1 MKRVKITPELKA
13 RLQSAAGAGVDTA
26 NHAVYE
32 AIGLNT
38 KPVRK
43 DHPLYKH
50 GTHSATYL
58 NQMADQVNKE
68 SLPLQVMHD
77 GNSLPA
83 GRIFHGSVVGGDA
96 GPELRVLFWVDPANS
111 AISDLID
118 SGTLDQVSV
127 STLAKDASCSSC
139 GWNFLGADSTME
151 RVFAGACLNG
161 HQLGKDGA
169 HVNMNNL
176 DQWFEMSLV
185 GRGGAPGAFIC
196 SPDNSVLTN
205 DFRLAASGKA
215 ASWLALSLSSKD
227 LELSMPM
234 TLDELSATVTA
245 QLKSISDDMA
255 AMKAAANKPK
265 TDGDPDTNSP
275 SELAALQAQLG
286 VINDKIKA
294 MTQTTTAPIP
304 DVGSPTTDDAGNF
317 LLDGSPAHAF
327 AKKILV
333 MSGDPEAI
341 MPKDAKALAALLDVK
356 LAALLA
362 KKTPVA
368 GASQD
373 AAANATLV
381 LAAKPA
387 TGSAFKTAR

>member
-1 MKRVKITPELKA
+1 MKRIKLTPELKA
-13 RLQSAAGAGVDTA
+13 KLQSAVGAGVDISK
-26 NHAVYE
+26 HAVYE

-77 GNSLPA
+77 GNALPI
-83 GRIFHGSVVGGDA
+83 GRTFHGSTVAGDA

-185 GRGGAPGAFIC
+185 GRGGATGAFIC

-215 ASWLALSLSSKD
+215 ASWLALTLSSKD
-227 LELSMPM
+227 LEPPKM
-234 TLDELSATVTA
+234 TPDEMLASFTA
-245 QLKSISDDMA
+245 QLKAVTDDLTKL
-255 AMKAAANKPK
+255 KAAADKPK
-265 TDGDPDTNSP
+265 TDPDADTNSP

-286 VINDKIKA
+286 AINDKIKA
-294 MTQTTTAPIP
+294 MTEVTKAPIP
-304 DVGSPTTDDAGNF
+304 DVGSPHTDDAGNF

-333 MSGDPEAI
+333 MSGDPEAV
-341 MPKDAKALAALLDVK
+341 MPKDPKALAALLDTK

-368 GASQD
+368 GATQD

-387 TGSAFKTAR
+387 WGSAFKTAR